1 MSSPAVFHP
10 EDLCQILP
18 APGYYS
24 ATVTNARFRHSS
36 RGNRMLHIVHSLQ
49 GVSAAYQCLADY
61 FVLEGV
67 SPQGLFLARRRLV
80 ELYRA
85 CGFLPEEGQEIRP
98 SHLLEARL
106 QVKVEHEFWNS
117 RPRLRIV
124 GYYPSW
130 PAVLDAPA
138 SSGSEC
144 EGSPHA

>member
-24 ATVTNARFRHSS
+24 ATVTNAGFRHSV
-36 RGNRMLHIVHSLQ
+36 RGNRMLHVVHSLQ

-106 QVKVEHEFWNS
+106 EVKVEHEFWNS

-124 GYYPSW
+124 GYCPSW
-130 PAVLDAPA
+130 PPVLDTPSSCA
-138 SSGSEC
+138 SAQ